1 MCCHRPTELTA
12 SPTLTTTPAHA
23 ISLFFPP
30 VAQGDNNRVDDRGLY
45 APGQQ
50 WLNRED
56 ILGRASGTSEFVCVY
71 TA

>member
-1 MCCHRPTELTA
+1 
-12 SPTLTTTPAHA
+12 
-23 ISLFFPP
+23 

-56 ILGRASGTSEFVCVY
+56 ILGRASGTFVCVRVHGRDICPFDSAIGSWRS
-71 TA
+71 TAIRHIST